1 MSGDGGRREGLYLI
15 VLAQAGF
22 GGGDGN
28 PLQCS
33 CLENPRDGGAWW
45 AAAYGVAQSQTRLKR
60 RSSSRSRRRGLFCPL
75 WDKLFPFSGFAGF
88 DSLGL
93 LPSGQSLPPTS

>member
-1 MSGDGGRREGLYLI
+1 MGPHTGMKKSPEGVWGWGRERGVVFNCTGPGWVWGL
-15 VLAQAGF
+15 F
-22 GGGDGN
+22 
-28 PLQCS
+28 
-33 CLENPRDGGAWW
+33 
-45 AAAYGVAQSQTRLKR
+45 
-60 RSSSRSRRRGLFCPL
+60 RSHRGGLFCPL